1 MASAKR
7 SFQRWYKIE
16 TIAPNDSPDLMNHR
30 AEKWRR
36 YRQALRLVGCGSGT
50 PLSLPLGGAERGAL
64 RQQSFR
70 SSRAAG
76 ILVTTLLAACVAA
89 KPDNP
94 ERPVLASRY
103 YGTWTVDN
111 SLYPFWWVMDSKEGA
126 VGYVYKKDGTC
137 GSGHAM
143 VLGPDRI
150 DVLSLDK
157 AGNETRH
164 IYSLHRAEGD
174 LLLFWGEDQESGGIH
189 RRVTPSDICKRADG
203 TYAEW
208 APSAPR
214 SR

>member
-7 SFQRWYKIE
+7 LLRQWYKIE
-16 TIAPNDSPDLMNHR
+16 AIAPNYSPDLMNDH
-30 AEKWRR
+30 AEKWTR

-50 PLSLPLGGAERGAL
+50 PLSLPLEGAERGAL
-64 RQQSFR
+64 RQQSFQ
-70 SSRAAG
+70 SSRAAS
-76 ILVTTLLAACVAA
+76 IFVTTLLAACVAA

-103 YGTWTVDN
+103 YGTWTVD
-111 SLYPFWWVMDSKEGA
+111 SPLYPFWWVMDSKEGA

-143 VLGPDRI
+143 ILGPDRI

-157 AGNETRH
+157 SGNETRQ

-174 LLLFWGEDQESGGIH
+174 FLLFWGEDEASGGIY

-208 APSAPR
+208 APSAPP

>member
-1 MASAKR
+1 M
-7 SFQRWYKIE
+7 
-16 TIAPNDSPDLMNHR
+16 NDY
-30 AEKWRR
+30 AEKCTR

-50 PLSLPLGGAERGAL
+50 PGSLPLEGKERGAL
-64 RQQSFR
+64 RQQSFQI
-70 SSRAAG
+70 SRAAS

-111 SLYPFWWVMDSKEGA
+111 RLDPFWWVMDSKEGA

-143 VLGPDRI
+143 ILGPDRI
-150 DVLSLDK
+150 DLLSLDK

-164 IYSLHRAEGD
+164 IYTLHRAEED
-174 LLLFWGEDQESGGIH
+174 LLFFWGEDEASGGIY
-189 RRVTPSDICKRADG
+189 RRVSPSDICKRADG

-208 APSAPR
+208 APSAPP